1 MSTNNDP
8 NADEAWRDKGY
19 RAAQKIGYKLPAGIT
34 MTRGSA
40 PSGVALYFRHVELGE
55 LGRARVV
62 DSPAG
67 GGRLLGE
74 VAGDQDDP
82 LTATRAEMLGP
93 LVRQLHHVLDE
104 AAGVRHRPGKG
115 LTPPFNTSQEPA
127 GGLMVK
133 LLRCETCEAPV
144 ARLIFA
150 PPETQTSADFQD
162 VARRVFPI
170 CVELKVPTWI
180 VGPGNAHDMLTQTEP
195 MNIRSRVFQI
205 WPEHGPMFDSSPAEF
220 NPTVD
225 ALQRAHCTSGAA
237 RG

>member
-1 MSTNNDP
+1 MSDG
-8 NADEAWRDKGY
+8 DSEEAWSEKGY

-40 PSGVALYFRHVELGE
+40 PSGVAFYFRHVELGE
-55 LGRARVV
+55 LGRARIV
-62 DSPAG
+62 DNPAG

-74 VAGDQDDP
+74 VAGDQDDQ

-104 AAGVRHRPGKG
+104 TAGVPHRPGKG
-115 LTPPFNTSQEPA
+115 LTPPFNTSQESA

-133 LLRCETCEAPV
+133 LLQCETCESPV

-150 PPETQTSADFQD
+150 PPQAHTIGDFKD
-162 VARRVFPI
+162 VARRTFAI
-170 CVELKVPTWI
+170 CSQLQLPTWI
-180 VGPGNAHDMLTQTEP
+180 VGPATEKDILTLGDP
-195 MNIRSRVFQI
+195 MNIRSTVMQI
-205 WPEHGPMFDSSPAEF
+205 WPKHGPMFVSSPAEF
-220 NPTVD
+220 NRTVD
-225 ALQRAHCTSGAA
+225 ALQQTHCTPGAA